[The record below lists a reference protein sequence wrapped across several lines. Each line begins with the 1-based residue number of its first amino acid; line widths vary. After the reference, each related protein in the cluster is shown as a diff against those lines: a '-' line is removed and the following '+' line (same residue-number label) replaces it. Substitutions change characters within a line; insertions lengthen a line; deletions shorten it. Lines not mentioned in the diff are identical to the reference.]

1 MADSK
6 KVAHGFI
13 WRLLERVGAQGVTLV
28 VGLVLARILNVDDY
42 GTVAIVSI
50 FTAILSVFVTCGL
63 NDALVQK
70 KDADDIDFSTVFY
83 FNLIVCLVLYALV
96 FFGAPLIASF
106 YKRPYLVPYIR
117 VLSLILI
124 CGGVKNIQS
133 AYVARNLL
141 FKRFFFATLT
151 GTLIAA
157 AVGIWIALKGF
168 GSWLLIAQNLVN
180 NAIDTAILWATVKW
194 RPKKV
199 FSWERLK
206 GLFSYAWKLLVSAL
220 IDTVYSRLY
229 QLVIAKKYDDEA
241 LAYYNKG
248 DTIPY
253 LLVTSINSAT
263 DSVLLPV
270 MSEAQDD
277 PERVK
282 AMTRRAISFSSF
294 VIMPMMMGLAV
305 CSEAFVRWVLKDKWL
320 PAVPFIRIF
329 CFGYA
334 FWCVHTANLNA
345 IKALGRSDLFLK
357 LEIIKKCM
365 GITILLISMRYGVMA
380 MAYSSLISSVLSQII
395 NSWPN
400 RRLLGYSYL
409 DQLKD
414 MLPNIL
420 LTLVMGAA
428 VYSVYFLGLPDWLTL
443 LIQVPLG
450 IAVYAGGAKL
460 FRVESFEFALA
471 LLQKRRAERQ
481 RAATEGAEE
490 QSE

>member
-1 MADSK
+1 MADSR
-6 KVAHGFI
+6 KVANGFI

-28 VGLVLARILNVDDY
+28 VSLVLARILEVEDY

-50 FTAILSVFVTCGL
+50 LTSILSVFVTCGL

-70 KDADDIDFSTVFY
+70 KDADDVDFSTVFF
-83 FNLIVCLVLYALV
+83 FNIAVCLALYGLV
-96 FFGAPLIASF
+96 FIGAPLIASF
-106 YKRPYLVPYIR
+106 YERPYLVPYIR
-117 VLSLILI
+117 ALSLILVF
-124 CGGVKNIQS
+124 GGIKNIQS

-151 GTLIAA
+151 GTVIAA
-157 AVGIWIALKGF
+157 VVGIWMALKGY
-168 GSWLLIAQNLVN
+168 GAWALITQNLVN

-206 GLFSYAWKLLVSAL
+206 GLFSYAWKLMVSAL
-220 IDTVYSRLY
+220 IDTVYNRLY
-229 QLVIAKKYDDEA
+229 QIVIAKKYDDES
-241 LAYYNKG
+241 LAYYNRG

-270 MSEAQDD
+270 MSESQDD

-305 CSEAFVRWVLKDKWL
+305 CSEAFIRLVLKEKWL
-320 PAVPFIRIF
+320 PAVPFVRIF
-329 CFGYA
+329 CFGYS

-345 IKALGRSDLFLK
+345 IKALGRSDLFLR

-365 GITILLISMRYGVMA
+365 GIAILLISMQYGVMA
-380 MAYSSLISSVLSQII
+380 MALSSLVSSVLSQII

-400 RRLLGYSYL
+400 RKLLGYSYL

-414 MLPNIL
+414 MMPNIL
-420 LTLVMGAA
+420 LTLAMGAA
-428 VYSVYFLGLPDWLTL
+428 VYCVYFLKLPDPVTL
-443 LIQVPLG
+443 LIQIPLG
-450 IAVYAGGAKL
+450 IGLYVGGAKL
-460 FRVESFEFALA
+460 FHVENFEFALA
-471 LLQKRRAERQ
+471 LLKKRREARQ
-481 RAATEGAEE
+481 QAAGEE
-490 QSE
+490 E

>member
-1 MADSK
+1 MADSR
-6 KVAHGFI
+6 KVANGFI

-28 VGLVLARILNVDDY
+28 VGLLLARILKVDDY

-50 FTAILSVFVTCGL
+50 FTSILSVFVTCGL

-70 KDADDIDFSTVFY
+70 KDADDVDFSTVFF
-83 FNLIVCLVLYALV
+83 FNIAVCLVLYALV
-96 FFGAPLIASF
+96 FLAAPLIASF
-106 YKRPYLVPYIR
+106 YERPYLVPYIR
-117 VLSLILI
+117 VMSLILVI
-124 CGGVKNIQS
+124 GGIKNIQS

-151 GTLIAA
+151 GTVIAA
-157 AVGIWIALKGF
+157 GIGIWMALRGF
-168 GSWLLIAQNLVN
+168 GAWALIAQNLVN
-180 NAIDTAILWATVKW
+180 NAIDTAILWITVKW
-194 RPKKV
+194 RPKRV

-206 GLFSYAWKLLVSAL
+206 GLLAYAWKLLVSAL

-270 MSEAQDD
+270 MSESQDD
-277 PERVK
+277 PKRVK
-282 AMTRRAISFSSF
+282 EMTRRAISFSSF

-305 CSEAFVRWVLKDKWL
+305 CSQAFVHWVLLDKWM

-329 CFGYA
+329 CFSYA

-365 GITILLISMRYGVMA
+365 GIVILLISMRYGVMA
-380 MAYSSLISSVLSQII
+380 MALSSLVSSVLSQII

-400 RRLLGYSYL
+400 RKLLGYSYL

-420 LTLVMGAA
+420 LTLAMGAL
-428 VYSVYFLGLPDWLTL
+428 VYSVYFLKLPDWLTL

-450 IAVYAGGAKL
+450 AAVYVAGAKI
-460 FRVESFEFALA
+460 FHVENFEFALM
-471 LLQKRRAERQ
+471 LLKKRRAAKQ
-481 RAATEGAEE
+481 QAGGE

>member
-6 KVAHGFI
+6 KVANGFI
-13 WRLLERVGAQGVTLV
+13 WRLLERFGAQGVTLA
-28 VGLVLARILNVDDY
+28 VGLILARILKVEDY

-50 FTAILSVFVTCGL
+50 FTSILSVFVTCGL

-83 FNLIVCLVLYALV
+83 FNIAVCLLLYAAM
-96 FFGAPLIASF
+96 FFGGPLIAKF
-106 YKRPYLVPYIR
+106 YERPYLVPYIR
-117 VLSLILI
+117 VLSLILVF
-124 CGGVKNIQS
+124 GGVKNIQG

-151 GTLIAA
+151 GTVIAA
-157 AVGIWIALKGF
+157 FVGIWMALHQYGA
-168 GSWLLIAQNLVN
+168 WALIAQNLVN
-180 NAIDTAILWATVKW
+180 TAIDTLILWATVRW
-194 RPKKV
+194 RPKKI

-220 IDTVYSRLY
+220 IDTVYNRLY

-248 DTIPY
+248 DTFPN

-263 DSVLLPV
+263 DSVLLPI
-270 MSEAQDD
+270 MSESQDD
-277 PERVK
+277 PERVRE
-282 AMTRRAISFSSF
+282 MTRRAISFSSF

-305 CSEAFVRWVLKDKWL
+305 CSEAFIRWVLKEKWL
-320 PAVPFIRIF
+320 PCVPFIRIF
-329 CFGYA
+329 CFSYA

-357 LEIIKKCM
+357 LEIIKKCL
-365 GITILLISMRYGVMA
+365 GITLLLISMRYGVMV
-380 MAYSSLISSVLSQII
+380 MAYSSLVSSVLSQII

-400 RRLLGYSYL
+400 RKLLGYSYL
-409 DQLKD
+409 EQLKD

-420 LTLVMGAA
+420 LTLLMGAA
-428 VYSVYFLGLPDWLTL
+428 VYSIYFLGLPDWLTL
-443 LIQVPLG
+443 LIQIPLG
-450 IAVYAGGAKL
+450 VAVYVGAAKL
-460 FRVESFEFALA
+460 FHVENFEYALA
-471 LLQKRRAERQ
+471 LLKRRRESG
-481 RAATEGAEE
+481 TK
-490 QSE
+490 

>member
-1 MADSK
+1 MADGK
-6 KVAHGFI
+6 KVANGFI

-28 VGLVLARILNVDDY
+28 VGLILARILEVDDY

-50 FTAILSVFVTCGL
+50 FTSILSVFVTCGL

-70 KDADDIDFSTVFY
+70 KDADDVDFSTVFY
-83 FNLIVCLVLYALV
+83 FNIVVCLALYGLV
-96 FFGAPLIASF
+96 FLGAPLLASF

-117 VLSLILI
+117 VLSLILVF
-124 CGGVKNIQS
+124 GGIKNIQS

-141 FKRFFFATLT
+141 FKRFFFATLA
-151 GTLIAA
+151 GTLTAA
-157 AVGIWIALKGF
+157 AVGIWMALKEYGA
-168 GSWLLIAQNLVN
+168 WALIAQNLVN
-180 NAIDTAILWATVKW
+180 NAIDTAVLWATVRW

-199 FSWERLK
+199 FSWQRLK
-206 GLFSYAWKLLVSAL
+206 GLFSYAWKLLLSAL
-220 IDTVYSRLY
+220 IDTVYNRLY
-229 QLVIAKKYDDEA
+229 QLVIAKKNDDEA
-241 LAYYNKG
+241 LAYYNRG

-270 MSEAQDD
+270 MSESQDD

-305 CSEAFVRWVLKDKWL
+305 CSEAFIHWVLLNKWM
-320 PAVPFIRIF
+320 PAVPYVRIF

-345 IKALGRSDLFLK
+345 IKALGRSDLFLR

-365 GITILLISMRYGVMA
+365 GIVILLISMQYGVMA
-380 MAYSSLISSVLSQII
+380 MALSSLVSSVLSQII

-420 LTLVMGAA
+420 LTLVMGAV
-428 VYSVYFLGLPDWLTL
+428 VYSVYFLRLPDPLTL

-450 IAVYAGGAKL
+450 VGVYVAGAKL
-460 FRVESFEFALA
+460 FHLENFTFAMN
-471 LLQKRRAERQ
+471 LLRKRRAQQKEAEGERG
-481 RAATEGAEE
+481 E
-490 QSE
+490 